1 MSLKVK
7 EFSFYKLSPEEK
19 IKVLEKLRKLM
30 EQHEEVLLVVVYG
43 SFLKN
48 YPFRDIDVAVYVVG
62 EVDPLDYKLKL
73 DSELSDEI
81 SYPVDSKVL
90 NEAPPWFVRKVLRE
104 GEVLLEK
111 APLIVEKLYLKALDE
126 GADHS

>member
-19 IKVLEKLRKLM
+19 VKVLEKLRKLM

-81 SYPVDSKVL
+81 GYPVDSKVL
-90 NEAPPWFVRKVLRE
+90 NEAPPWFVRKVLHE
-104 GEVLLEK
+104 GKVLLEK
-111 APLIVEKLYLKALDE
+111 VPLIVEKLYLKALDE
-126 GADHS
+126 GGRS